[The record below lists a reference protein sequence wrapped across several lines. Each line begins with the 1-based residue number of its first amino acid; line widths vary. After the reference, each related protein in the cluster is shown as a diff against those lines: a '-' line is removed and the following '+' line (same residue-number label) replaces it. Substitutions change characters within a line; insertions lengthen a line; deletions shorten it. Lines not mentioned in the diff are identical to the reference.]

1 MKRNSSLELLRII
14 SMLLIIIFHFCGR
27 AYDLFSP
34 ELLTN
39 NNTELSKLLFHSL
52 GQTGV
57 PIFMFISGFYG
68 IKFKYNRLINMFI
81 QCVLYTIVLYSLS
94 CLIRPGLWNTR
105 IFILNIFGPSTL
117 WFFYCYVVIYIFA
130 DPINDYLNGLSFKK
144 FTAIILLLL
153 YFSVGLWFMK
163 SSALNIFSLFEF
175 YIIAR
180 YTKLH
185 LYTRI
190 SQYAVWTVI
199 PSIVLFLLPVFIG
212 WHFNCIDKI
221 QPYVNKYYNPFI
233 LPICI
238 TLIISADKH
247 AFYNKYVNKFAST
260 ALACYLIHESSYF
273 SYFIKPFFHFEE
285 YSILRIL
292 FTSIGIYLFCYII
305 DKIRITIGNLYKY
318 NEK

>member
-1 MKRNSSLELLRII
+1 
-14 SMLLIIIFHFCGR
+14 
-27 AYDLFSP
+27 
-34 ELLTN
+34 
-39 NNTELSKLLFHSL
+39 
-52 GQTGV
+52 
-57 PIFMFISGFYG
+57 
-68 IKFKYNRLINMFI
+68 
-81 QCVLYTIVLYSLS
+81 
-94 CLIRPGLWNTR
+94 
-105 IFILNIFGPSTL
+105 
-117 WFFYCYVVIYIFA
+117 
-130 DPINDYLNGLSFKK
+130 
-144 FTAIILLLL
+144 
-153 YFSVGLWFMK
+153 MK

-247 AFYNKYVNKFAST
+247 AFYNKYVNKLAST

-285 YSILRIL
+285 YFYFKNITHFNWDI
-292 FTSIGIYLFCYII
+292 FICYII